1 MTDVRMLAGL
11 DRNGG
16 MAIGESVPG
25 AKATFSL
32 PDGPSPGNSNQ
43 SPLGGSR
50 RDPTGGSL
58 VRVVAGT
65 DSQIIGKEL
74 APDQEAIRAAL
85 ALIVTSHWFRNTKRC
100 RDLLEFVVG
109 ETLAGRGNELTE
121 RNIGVL
127 VFGRAP
133 DYDTNDDSVVRTS
146 ALEVRKRL
154 AQYYHELE
162 HETAV
167 RIELAPGGYVP
178 DFRHE
183 VNAPPRSEAP
193 LEAQPAREAVSD
205 PSSARHSR
213 PALWAAGA
221 LVVAGIIVATV
232 WLLRPSDP
240 LSTFWGPIYKGATG
254 MIVAVGA
261 GQISPQPGDA
271 PAGNGDPSTLDVV
284 RSDRAGF
291 ADAVVLAQVTGLL
304 ESRGKHVDLRRA
316 SSVTLDDLRRMPA
329 VFVGNSPWTER
340 LSAGLKYQVQHD
352 AVAGTLEI
360 VDRDAGAPTPWRINF
375 MAPYSERS
383 QDWAVITRFR
393 DPRTQQI
400 ALLLCGL
407 GRDGT
412 AAAGE
417 FISRPK
423 LLDTLIRQAP
433 PGWERKNFQVVIGVD
448 LIHGN
453 AGPPHVLATY
463 FW

>member
-1 MTDVRMLAGL
+1 M
-11 DRNGG
+11 
-16 MAIGESVPG
+16 
-25 AKATFSL
+25 
-32 PDGPSPGNSNQ
+32 
-43 SPLGGSR
+43 
-50 RDPTGGSL
+50 
-58 VRVVAGT
+58 RVVAGT
-65 DSQIIGKEL
+65 DSRIVS
-74 APDQEAIRAAL
+74 QEHASGHAAIRAAL
-85 ALIVTSHWFRNTKRC
+85 AQIVSSHWFRNTKRC
-100 RDLLEFVVG
+100 RDLLEYVVG
-109 ETLAGRGNELTE
+109 ETLAGRGGELTE
-121 RNIGVL
+121 RKIGVL

-178 DFRHE
+178 DFRLGE
-183 VNAPPRSEAP
+183 IAAPAAEPPAEAHPARSVVSAP
-193 LEAQPAREAVSD
+193 LRAT
-205 PSSARHSR
+205 SR
-213 PALWAAGA
+213 RLALWAAAA
-221 LVVAGIIVATV
+221 LVMVIVIVAAV
-232 WLLRPSDP
+232 WLLRPADP
-240 LSTFWGPIYKGATG
+240 LTTFWGPIYKGANG
-254 MIVAVGA
+254 IIVAVGA
-261 GQISPQPGDA
+261 GQMSPLQGVVPEE
-271 PAGNGDPSTLDVV
+271 NRDPSTWDVV

-316 SSVTLDDLRRMPA
+316 SSVTLDDLRKMPA

-340 LSAGLKYQVQHD
+340 LNAGMRFQVHRD
-352 AVAGTLEI
+352 SVAGTLEI
-360 VDRDAGAPTPWRINF
+360 VDRDKGGPTPWRIYAL
-375 MAPYSERS
+375 APYSERS

-417 FISRPK
+417 LVSRPK
-423 LLDTLIRQAP
+423 LLETLIRQAP

-453 AGPPHVLATY
+453 AGPPRVLATY

>member
-1 MTDVRMLAGL
+1 M
-11 DRNGG
+11 
-16 MAIGESVPG
+16 
-25 AKATFSL
+25 
-32 PDGPSPGNSNQ
+32 
-43 SPLGGSR
+43 
-50 RDPTGGSL
+50 
-58 VRVVAGT
+58 RVVAGT

-85 ALIVTSHWFRNTKRC
+85 AQIVSSHWFRNTKRC

-133 DYDTNDDSVVRTS
+133 DYNTNDDSVVRTS

-167 RIELAPGGYVP
+167 RIELAPGGYAP
-178 DFRHE
+178 EFRLEENAAPAVEPLTEAHPAGS
-183 VNAPPRSEAP
+183 VVSAPPR
-193 LEAQPAREAVSD
+193 ARS
-205 PSSARHSR
+205 HR
-213 PALWAAGA
+213 PAAWAAGA

-240 LSTFWGPIYKGATG
+240 LTTFWGPIYKGATG

-271 PAGNGDPSTLDVV
+271 PAGSGDPSTLDVV

-340 LSAGLKYQVQHD
+340 LSAGLKYQVQHN
-352 AVAGTLEI
+352 AFAGTLEI

-375 MAPYSERS
+375 LAPYSERS